1 MMFTKPAAL
10 LLALLFLTGC
20 STGADAPS
28 DDTGTESADSAPQTE
43 ESADL
48 LTEIQDRGELIIA
61 LEGTWSPWSFHD
73 ADGTLTGYD
82 TEVGKLIAREL
93 GVEPV
98 FVEGQWDGLFA
109 GLDSGRYDIV
119 INGVDVT
126 EDRAEKYDF
135 TEPYAYNRTVI
146 IVRDD
151 DDRIQSFEDLNGMT
165 SANTLAS
172 TYATVAESYGATAT
186 GVVDLLQ
193 TISLLEAGRIDATLN
208 AEVTFYDYMDQHPDA
223 GLKIAAVSDDAT
235 TVAIPLR
242 KGAETASLR
251 ETINQAL
258 ADLSASGELS
268 ALSEQFF
275 GVDISQAD

>member
-1 MMFTKPAAL
+1 MKFTKPAAL

-126 EDRAEKYDF
+126 
-135 TEPYAYNRTVI
+135 
-146 IVRDD
+146 
-151 DDRIQSFEDLNGMT
+151 
-165 SANTLAS
+165 
-172 TYATVAESYGATAT
+172 
-186 GVVDLLQ
+186 
-193 TISLLEAGRIDATLN
+193 
-208 AEVTFYDYMDQHPDA
+208 
-223 GLKIAAVSDDAT
+223 
-235 TVAIPLR
+235 
-242 KGAETASLR
+242 
-251 ETINQAL
+251 
-258 ADLSASGELS
+258 
-268 ALSEQFF
+268 
-275 GVDISQAD
+275 